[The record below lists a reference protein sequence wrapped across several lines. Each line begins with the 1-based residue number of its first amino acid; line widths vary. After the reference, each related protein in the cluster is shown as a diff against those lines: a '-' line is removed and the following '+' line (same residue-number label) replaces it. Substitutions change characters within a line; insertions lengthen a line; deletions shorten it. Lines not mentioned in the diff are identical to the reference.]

1 MGLSEYKI
9 FYIGIV
15 GLIGIIAGLW
25 PVLTSAHARYDRFF
39 SLCNAFGGGVFLGA
53 ALIHLLPDSIESL
66 DSLLGPS
73 LEYPLA
79 SLICTT
85 GFLLVLLIEKVI
97 VREGE
102 GRIVRAA
109 SVRRYALAPYV
120 LALILSVHSIIAGM
134 ALGAESS
141 LVTSA
146 ALFTAII
153 AHKGVAGFALGVS
166 IRNDG
171 VARAQAIGL
180 IALFAAM
187 TLWVSQS
194 ARFLADCCPT
204 KGPNGSKGSS
214 MGWRPEPFS
223 TSPSWTS
230 LKASSP
236 NQRMLARSSRW
247 CFLALP
253 SWRLSPSG
261 PSAETIFGN
270 AGPAL
275 GERQWWAREGSNLQP
290 DGYEPSALTN

>member
-97 VREGE
+97 VSEGE
-102 GRIVRAA
+102 ERMVRAA

-187 TLWVSQS
+187 TPLGIAIGAVLSGLLSNQGAKWFEGVFDGL
-194 ARFLADCCPT
+194 AAGTFLYIAVVDIVESEFAKP
-204 KGPNGSKGSS
+204 KDAGAKFAMVFFGIAV
-214 MGWRPEPFS
+214 MAVVAI
-223 TSPSWTS
+223 WT
-230 LKASSP
+230 
-236 NQRMLARSSRW
+236 
-247 CFLALP
+247 
-253 SWRLSPSG
+253 
-261 PSAETIFGN
+261 
-270 AGPAL
+270 
-275 GERQWWAREGSNLQP
+275 
-290 DGYEPSALTN
+290 